1 MNEMVLLT
9 LCVLILTAVLLLA
22 LLLNQRNS
30 QRSLNLVSDLLAKSQ
45 AQNQQLAAM
54 LKSQDP
60 MTLAATM
67 ELLSPSGD
75 NEVYIPKDDQS
86 EATQW
91 QELSGLGE
99 VVYDD
104 NSIDLYELGLREAD
118 PQN

>member
-1 MNEMVLLT
+1 
-9 LCVLILTAVLLLA
+9 
-22 LLLNQRNS
+22 
-30 QRSLNLVSDLLAKSQ
+30 
-45 AQNQQLAAM
+45 
-54 LKSQDP
+54 

-67 ELLSPSGD
+67 ELLSPSAESD
-75 NEVYIPKDDQS
+75 VYYPKDDQS
-86 EATQW
+86 EADQW